1 MVKNHYNYELLE
13 KALNS
18 WNTRNNPTYSRALS
32 KLKFMLLGCAWVD
45 FEIWNPKTDKDLA
58 MSYAWEDMSIA
69 FMGYGQSS
77 FTGVIIDLWMA
88 IPKDQWDEFQN
99 FLNGAICEAEWATP
113 KTAPRRYISKY
124 RQLSSRSPKDG
135 FDLPAVT
142 PIWGPRLREWAVLN
156 DMDPDETEYQMKVVE
171 EYERMGLIDLGT
183 DLVTKQ
189 PEETPVTAPTLPVSA
204 EPSSVEETKK
214 SSSKDSPANSKK
226 KGSSP
231 PPALSA
237 VPLSEE
243 EEANRPPPPVTSS
256 GKRSKAKLTLVHCS
270 SLTDDT
276 PTPESK

>member
-1 MVKNHYNYELLE
+1 MVKNRYSYELLE
-13 KALNS
+13 KALDV

-45 FEIWNPKTDKDLA
+45 FEIWSPKTDKDLA
-58 MSYAWEDMSIA
+58 MSYAWEDMSVA
-69 FMGYGQSS
+69 LMGYGQSS

-88 IPKDQWDEFQN
+88 IPKEQWGEFQN

-124 RQLSSRSPKDG
+124 RQLASRSPKDG

-189 PEETPVTAPTLPVSA
+189 PEEEPAIEKPKTEPAASVSA
-204 EPSSVEETKK
+204 PEKPSSNV
-214 SSSKDSPANSKK
+214 KK
-226 KGSSP
+226 KAPSTAS
-231 PPALSA
+231 LSA

-256 GKRSKAKLTLVHCS
+256 GKRSKAKLTLVHCA
-270 SLTDDT
+270 SLIDDVEGT
-276 PTPESK
+276 PKESK